1 MILNEIMVRN
11 YGVYHGSHRAD
22 LTPIAGKPIILFGGL
37 NGGGKTTLLDAF
49 QLALYGAKGRLSNRG
64 RLGYRDYLKQC
75 INRNARHGDWA
86 EVQLTFTKVLTGK
99 LTQFTVTRSWREA
112 PKGISEEL
120 SVSLNGIADPV
131 FTEHWDEIVDT
142 YLPSSISHLFL
153 FDGEQIAALAEQSS
167 AASILG
173 TAVNSLLGLDLVDRL
188 QADLKVFERRKQAT
202 TLDAAAA
209 TQLKALSDE
218 RDAND
223 RLENA
228 LVTQRGELE
237 NELGRL
243 RKSLADREAEFR
255 ARGGIAFDRQ
265 QELTTQ
271 LNTLSTEKQVYGEQ
285 LRQLAAEALP
295 LALVANELERAVFQ
309 AQHEVTARRARVM
322 ACVLEQ
328 RDVEL
333 LDRMRQ
339 RSLPAASVDAV
350 DAILA
355 NDRASRSDDAHCEA
369 ILEADDEVAAH
380 LKTLSDVTVPDAL
393 KQTAALLAKL
403 ADTEERL
410 ERIEA
415 DLARVPEQ
423 DAVADVV
430 GSIEKHKTL
439 IESKTIELDSLI
451 VRLEA
456 ARRRSV
462 ELEEAIQRLAD
473 EGLAA
478 HHAEDSRLRILK
490 HSKKVRSTL
499 DAFRISVVRRHIATI
514 ESLVLDAFRSLLRKR
529 QLIHSLTIDPVS
541 FEVVLWQQPGV
552 ALPFD
557 RLSAGERQLLATA
570 LLWGLARAA
579 GRPIPTIIDTPLGRL
594 DSAHRGRL
602 VDSYFPHASH
612 QVILLSTD
620 EEITGRYHSVLRPF
634 IGREYTLAHDDTIGS
649 TSITPGY
656 FLHHETTV

>member
-1 MILNEIMVRN
+1 MILNEIAICN
-11 YGVYHGSHRAD
+11 YGVYHGTHRAD
-22 LTPIAGKPIILFGGL
+22 LTPIEGKPVILFGGL

-49 QLALYGAKGRLSNRG
+49 QLALYGAKARLSNRG

-75 INRNARHGDWA
+75 INRNARPGDWA

-99 LTQFTVTRSWREA
+99 LTQFKVTRSWRDA
-112 PKGISEEL
+112 PKGVAEEL
-120 SVSLNGIADPV
+120 CVSLNGIADPV

-142 YLPSSISHLFL
+142 YLPSSISHLFF

-188 QADLKVFERRKQAT
+188 EADLKVFERRKQAT
-202 TLDAAAA
+202 TLDATAAM
-209 TQLKALSDE
+209 QLKALSDE
-218 RDAND
+218 REAND
-223 RLENA
+223 KLEDV
-228 LVTQRGELE
+228 LVAQRGELE

-243 RKSLADREAEFR
+243 RKSLADREADFR
-255 ARGGIAFDRQ
+255 SRGGLAFDKQ
-265 QELTTQ
+265 QELRTQ
-271 LNTLSTEKQVYGEQ
+271 LNTLSTEKQVYEEQ
-285 LRQLAAEALP
+285 LRQLAAGALP
-295 LALVANELERAVFQ
+295 VVLVASELERAVLQ
-309 AQHEVTARRARVM
+309 ARQEVTARRALII
-322 ACVLEQ
+322 ADVLDK
-328 RDVEL
+328 RDSDL
-333 LDRMRQ
+333 LQTMRQ
-339 RSLPAASVDAV
+339 RSLPAPSVDAV
-350 DAILA
+350 AAILA
-355 NDRASRSDDAHCEA
+355 NDRASRCGDARCEQ
-369 ILEADDEVAAH
+369 ILEADDDVAAN
-380 LKTLSDVTVPDAL
+380 LKNLFDITLPDAL
-393 KQTAALLAKL
+393 NHTAALLAKL
-403 ADTEERL
+403 TDTEERL
-410 ERIEA
+410 ERIEM

-430 GSIEKHKTL
+430 GAIRTYKTQ
-439 IESKTIELDSLI
+439 IASKSIELDSVI
-451 VRLEA
+451 VRLDA
-456 ARRRSV
+456 ARRRTV
-462 ELEEAIQRLAD
+462 ELEEAIQRTAD

-478 HHAEDSRLRILK
+478 QQAEDSRLRILK

-499 DAFRISVVRRHIATI
+499 DAFRISVVKRHIATI
-514 ESLVLDAFRSLLRKR
+514 ESLVLEAFRSLLRKKH
-529 QLIHSLTIDPVS
+529 LIHSLSIDPVS

-602 VDSYFPHASH
+602 VESYFPNASH

-620 EEITGRYHSVLRPF
+620 QEISGNYHAALRPF
-634 IGREYTLAHDDTIGS
+634 IGREYTLTHDDAIGS

-656 FLHHETTV
+656 FESYETTV